1 MTTLGMILGFW
12 AQLREQFLFLH
23 PFLAVITCI
32 LSGITAGITI
42 WLYWRTRPRLVP
54 PAGLSE
60 GGVIINWSGHALP
73 EAPWRN
79 AYTVWE
85 PKEAV
90 SFKTESWNTLQASVQ
105 KMLRELPIDL
115 EKRLLR
121 GDPRMVIA
129 IPQLAAGLS
138 ILLAI
143 LHGRDG
149 IFPCITCPLKVE
161 NTKNT
166 FMLPEPINLSD
177 VRFTAREERKI
188 E

>member
-1 MTTLGMILGFW
+1 MTTLGMVLGFW

-23 PFLAVITCI
+23 PFLAVITCV

-42 WLYWRTRPRLVP
+42 WLYFRTRPRLVP
-54 PAGLSE
+54 AAGLSE
-60 GGVIINWSGHALP
+60 GGVIINWSGHPLP
-73 EAPWRN
+73 EAAWRS

-85 PKEAV
+85 PQDAPK
-90 SFKTESWNTLQASVQ
+90 FNTESWSTLRNSVQ
-105 KMLRELPIDL
+105 KLLRELPIDI

-121 GDPRMVIA
+121 GDPRVVVA

-138 ILLAI
+138 ILLAV

-149 IFPCITCPLKVE
+149 IFPCVTCPLKAG
-161 NTKNT
+161 TT
-166 FMLPEPINLSD
+166 FVLPEPINLGD
-177 VRFTAREERKI
+177 VRFEAREERKL